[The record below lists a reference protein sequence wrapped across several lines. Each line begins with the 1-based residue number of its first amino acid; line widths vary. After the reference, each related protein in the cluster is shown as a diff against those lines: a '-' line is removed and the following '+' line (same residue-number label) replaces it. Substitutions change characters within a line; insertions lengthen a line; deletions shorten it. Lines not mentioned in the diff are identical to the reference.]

1 MKKFIIFV
9 SSLIAICSCAKVAE
23 QENISDVAAFEEW
36 NIIGQIETPESKT
49 SYTDMGTYY
58 KFAWVKG
65 DVVGFQLYK
74 KDDAAHVDQIKYVAD
89 SDGATTSFTQQAKFN
104 LSNDSR
110 TYDLGDYAFYPKD
123 RNCDLTY
130 SYNSSKE
137 TSSSYIELKESIQYN
152 SEPTSVIPLLGKR
165 DRTQE
170 ETTLGDGV
178 TAGQAV
184 TYKFKTITGA
194 LKIAIKDLPS
204 KATSIR
210 ITGGVGDMLSG
221 NFYLSEDLYN
231 NGAYKTMDGAAVRN
245 SYNTK
250 TITFSG
256 LSGDVDFYFP
266 LPAGNISA
274 LTIEVLN
281 GETVLLSKSM
291 KAGKTLDITKGVITE
306 LPALTVPPYYEI
318 GVRGTSTAP
327 AGSFYKYNC
336 ITRFTVTNSS
346 DTVDKNGYTEGNK
359 FSANGTDSWTLADHF
374 SGVLTSSG
382 TYYLHYMVCK
392 NVDGKNSLSNMTDAE
407 LIAQGSVPFYFL
419 SAADASSICGLYA
432 RDVSMGTSSVEGF
445 DLTGDNTIT
454 LSVSNNPQSGNIMIT
469 EFAGYCYDVS
479 ESTESWYSL
488 DWSQFKDGSP
498 IYGIYGDG
506 IVYGGFPGATFAGI
520 DQTVFYTDGGGHKHY
535 VSTCTSS
542 LKNLQFAFN
551 STEKGNGNS
560 HDIVVHNQWIGNAY
574 TTFVTGFDIYFT
586 DYVGYKTKGQIALTK
601 DMLSTNSS
609 YGEDSTG
616 DAGGMAALVDKKA
629 GTSEVGKWWHS
640 NWAGSGTTGSY
651 GIYLQIDL
659 GDSKTVSD
667 FTLKFLTRGDISHG
681 IPTKYRIA
689 VSKNGA
695 DDWVFKTDE
704 ITIGDVDNAYA
715 NKWFQRSVSAGDD
728 YRYIRLCITEMN
740 HTNGGSSTVS
750 LVNTTIGGSAYT
762 HMGELQL
769 WEN

>member
-9 SSLIAICSCAKVAE
+9 SSVIAICSCAKVAE
-23 QENISDVAAFEEW
+23 QENISDEAAFEEW

-58 KFAWVKG
+58 KFAWVKS

-123 RNCDLTY
+123 KNCDLTY
-130 SYNSSKE
+130 SYNASKE
-137 TSSSYIELKESIQYN
+137 TSSGYIELKESIQYN

-170 ETTLGDGV
+170 ETTLGDGA
-178 TAGQAV
+178 TAGKAV

-194 LKIAIKDLPS
+194 LKIAIKDLPP

-231 NGAYKTMDGAAVRN
+231 DGAYKTMDGDAVKN

-306 LPALTVPPYYEI
+306 LPALTVPPYFEI

-327 AGSFYKYNC
+327 EGSFYKYNC

-346 DTVDKNGYTEGNK
+346 DTVDKSGYEESNK
-359 FSANGTDSWTLADHF
+359 FSANGTNNWTLANHF

-392 NVDGKNSLSNMTDAE
+392 NVTDKNLLSTMTDAE

-419 SAADASSICGLYA
+419 SPSDITAFMGYYFMTSSSGDISLSLDSSDDSTKGNVILTDFNGTNGKLYGVYDSSKDSSNLVFADSYDNEFTANTYIYSYDKDLNMHLGF
-432 RDVSMGTSSVEGF
+432 DGTSNANYDNRKW
-445 DLTGDNTIT
+445 DLICWN
-454 LSVSNNPQSGNIMIT
+454 
-469 EFAGYCYDVS
+469 A
-479 ESTESWYSL
+479 SL
-488 DWSQFKDGSP
+488 T
-498 IYGIYGDG
+498 YE
-506 IVYGGFPGATFAGI
+506 V
-520 DQTVFYTDGGGHKHY
+520 DGGSTNKYNY
-535 VSTCTSS
+535 VRGNRYSKIGFTSS
-542 LKNLQFAFN
+542 
-551 STEKGNGNS
+551 
-560 HDIVVHNQWIGNAY
+560 D
-574 TTFVTGFDIYFT
+574 
-586 DYVGYKTKGQIALTK
+586 
-601 DMLSTNSS
+601 LSTNSVHE
-609 YGEDSTG
+609 GDGTG
-616 DAGGMAALVDKKA
+616 LAGLCDNNTASGYHY
-629 GTSEVGKWWHS
+629 HS
-640 NWAGSGTTGSY
+640 NWGGNQHYDSTY
-651 GIYLQIDL
+651 GIWIDIDL
-659 GDSKTVSD
+659 GDSNANTDYKLRYCTRSNSNNHAKHVVIYASD
-667 FTLKFLTRGDISHG
+667 DKETWGSALADVTNALDGINANAGSWTKFISFSTS
-681 IPTKYRIA
+681 PAK
-689 VSKNGA
+689 
-695 DDWVFKTDE
+695 
-704 ITIGDVDNAYA
+704 
-715 NKWFQRSVSAGDD
+715 
-728 YRYIRLCITEMN
+728 RYIRVAVLEN
-740 HTNGGSSTVS
+740 SNGANLTVS
-750 LVNTTIGGSAYT
+750 SDWGSDQHYVHIA
-762 HMGELQL
+762 ELEL
-769 WEN
+769 YGK